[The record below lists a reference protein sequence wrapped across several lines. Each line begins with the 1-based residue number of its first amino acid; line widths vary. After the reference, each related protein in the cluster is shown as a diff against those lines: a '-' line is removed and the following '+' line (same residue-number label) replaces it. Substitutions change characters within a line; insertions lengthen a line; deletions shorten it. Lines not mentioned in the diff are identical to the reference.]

1 MRIDR
6 LISTSDILLFLGGYA
21 AQGQDTAQTS
31 AHGPHAPSADGG
43 RAVLYNTLGGY
54 SYRITTSSAE
64 AQRWFDQGL
73 RLVYAFNHLEA
84 QRPFRRP
91 SARRLTA
98 RTPTRCVRSRGN
110 SPTTWRPRHSSPTR

>member
-6 LISTSDILLFLGGYA
+6 LISTSAILLFLGGCA

-43 RAVLYNTLGGY
+43 HAVLYNTLGGY

-64 AQRWFDQGL
+64 AEWCHSTR
-73 RLVYAFNHLEA
+73 NHELAVIAVPDAGPVALFAE
-84 QRPFRRP
+84 
-91 SARRLTA
+91 SKM
-98 RTPTRCVRSRGN
+98 TRNPAVVNRISHR
-110 SPTTWRPRHSSPTR
+110 